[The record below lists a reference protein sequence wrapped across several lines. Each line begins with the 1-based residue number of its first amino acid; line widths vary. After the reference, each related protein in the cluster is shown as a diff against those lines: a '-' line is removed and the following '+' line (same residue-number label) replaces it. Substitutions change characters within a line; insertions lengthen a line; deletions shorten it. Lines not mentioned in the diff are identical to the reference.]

1 MITNC
6 CNSECRAPF
15 DFRQG
20 RIIRICKAMPND
32 CASEIEHPIEH
43 FWLCA
48 NCSERYVFEYES
60 RLNLKLKTRVE
71 AASRSKVPDFAS
83 AA

>member
-6 CNSECRAPF
+6 CNSDCRAPF

-20 RIIRICKAMPND
+20 RIIRICKALPTD
-32 CASEIEHPIEH
+32 CASEIEHPLEH
-43 FWLCA
+43 FWLCG

-60 RLNLKLKTRVE
+60 RLNLRLKTRTE
-71 AASRSKVPDFAS
+71 ALSQGEVPDFAS